1 MHASTASRPPI
12 FCPLPPCANASNAV
26 SESSAAQNKSFMDL
40 SLWTYRQKYLFLI
53 QHLGVTAI
61 KTIYGISRLLLSPW
75 IDRHDRLARIFNDIG
90 LLDEGYFT
98 YYDDIDFC
106 FNARNRGWP
115 TSYVPAS
122 RVVHVV
128 GNRPASTENPNVFHL
143 TYSKHVVAI
152 F

>member
-1 MHASTASRPPI
+1 
-12 FCPLPPCANASNAV
+12 
-26 SESSAAQNKSFMDL
+26 
-40 SLWTYRQKYLFLI
+40 LI
-53 QHLGVTAI
+53 GMIV
-61 KTIYGISRLLLSPW
+61 R
-75 IDRHDRLARIFNDIG
+75 REVFNDIG
-90 LLDEGYFT
+90 LLDEGCFT

-106 FNARNRGWP
+106 FNARKRGWP

>member
-1 MHASTASRPPI
+1 
-12 FCPLPPCANASNAV
+12 
-26 SESSAAQNKSFMDL
+26 
-40 SLWTYRQKYLFLI
+40 LI
-53 QHLGVTAI
+53 RWSIQEVRRIAI
-61 KTIYGISRLLLSPW
+61 
-75 IDRHDRLARIFNDIG
+75 RLARKQSGPRISLHGHSGVELTKWQLKEPTSKQKNGNCNARLIGMIVRREVFNDIG
-90 LLDEGYFT
+90 LLDEGCFT

-106 FNARNRGWP
+106 FNARKRGWP